1 MAGSWSMKGLNI
13 DIWSTNSQKTIHII
27 NNIISVDFDALDRG
41 SLDGTTDWG
50 IYANTGKIEFVDND
64 NEFANFIKNNV
75 IDKITVIIYISSYT
89 ARRKLATFDLE
100 DFELSKMTKKVSLNL
115 KDRLLTWQ
123 DIEDSEI
130 YFFDDTTLY
139 SLANQLAERN
149 GVQISFTD
157 KARDRMSRITIYCP
171 LFEANNLWANM
182 EKICVAGHCRLS
194 TNVNGIAEF
203 SCDDDINLPKIS
215 INPYHILNIPNRIDP
230 NKTKIQSASL
240 TAKNITKNTNRKI
253 DNSIPFKIYEVDSD
267 EKVMVITWHNVADD
281 KTKNAQFNKAYLT
294 NYGAYDLASF
304 WGVFKLSAKTHEIT
318 RFVCTGTKYYQ
329 NVTSSQQDTGKN
341 INDPINLANNN
352 SYFTRYDNSVTL
364 NFAIM
369 SRTQAEGTDW
379 TSLQLFSD
387 GVIDFYGNY
396 FVEGEEEK
404 FSYKQNDYPSL
415 TLPTND
421 LIQTYNT
428 FEKIE
433 GNVSINIPHNEMLL
447 DDVQKRFSKG
457 IECYEV
463 ECAIS
468 DYYYNDNYTLALNGA
483 GEGVDTFK
491 KYDVVV
497 PYRIISGKSEPLSSN
512 ANGTPKSFIIIG
524 IKYHYQGHLKQTLYL
539 QEIPTLEL

>member
-1 MAGSWSMKGLNI
+1 MKKLTVEIVGSTSIN
-13 DIWSTNSQKTIHII
+13 II

-100 DFELSKMTKKVSLNL
+100 DFELYKMTKRVSLNL

-123 DIEDSEI
+123 DVEDSEI
-130 YFFDDTTLY
+130 YFFDSTTLY

-203 SCDDDINLPKIS
+203 SCDDDINLPKIL
-215 INPYHILNIPNRIDP
+215 INPSQILKVENHISKD
-230 NKTKIQSASL
+230 KTKIIGASL
-240 TAKNITKNTNRKI
+240 NSKKRAKHFNSRIGDPISFAVYSFGVSGDGYSGAWRKNIDDPINAKFTNKELFQS
-253 DNSIPFKIYEVDSD
+253 SIED
-267 EKVMVITWHNVADD
+267 VA
-281 KTKNAQFNKAYLT
+281 TF
-294 NYGAYDLASF
+294 S
-304 WGVFKLSAKTHEIT
+304 GVFKLNEKVKKIS
-318 RFVCTGTKYYQ
+318 RFVYDVTRYNDALFPLEEVKET
-329 NVTSSQQDTGKN
+329 NVIIQPTQEDSTFNSYNNNFYLNFEISTANHTTDNPFVIPHGEVRV
-341 INDPINLANNN
+341 LANYHDDNGDDTISYGINN
-352 SYFTRYDNSVTL
+352 N
-364 NFAIM
+364 NF
-369 SRTQAEGTDW
+369 
-379 TSLQLFSD
+379 
-387 GVIDFYGNY
+387 N
-396 FVEGEEEK
+396 
-404 FSYKQNDYPSL
+404 
-415 TLPTND
+415 LPTND
-421 LIQTYNT
+421 LIQTDNT

-539 QEIPTLEL
+539 QERIT